1 MSEFEYLAVFI
12 AIVAGL
18 SVAQTLSGLVR
29 LVHSRRTMRIDTV
42 HLLWTANLLV
52 WLINWWWFSFSLVGL
67 KQWTG
72 GYLLY
77 VLLYPTTI
85 YFLLA
90 LLYPSDM
97 PASFDAEVH
106 LDSNRGWFF
115 GGMLFLGVLEIVDA
129 LVKESAGL
137 LRGGEFLFGPT
148 TWYPAFMFA
157 WLIASGVAVRSR
169 HRLFN
174 TAFAVL
180 FLGVATWIMI
190 WINQNLP

>member
-29 LVHSRRTMRIDTV
+29 LVHCRRTMRIDTV

-67 KQWTG
+67 EQWTG

-97 PASFDAEVH
+97 PASFDAYH
-106 LDSNRGWFF
+106 PHIY
-115 GGMLFLGVLEIVDA
+115 IVD
-129 LVKESAGL
+129 KWIKQPHGIRPSAHTGHQQI
-137 LRGGEFLFGPT
+137 G
-148 TWYPAFMFA
+148 
-157 WLIASGVAVRSR
+157 
-169 HRLFN
+169 
-174 TAFAVL
+174 
-180 FLGVATWIMI
+180 
-190 WINQNLP
+190 